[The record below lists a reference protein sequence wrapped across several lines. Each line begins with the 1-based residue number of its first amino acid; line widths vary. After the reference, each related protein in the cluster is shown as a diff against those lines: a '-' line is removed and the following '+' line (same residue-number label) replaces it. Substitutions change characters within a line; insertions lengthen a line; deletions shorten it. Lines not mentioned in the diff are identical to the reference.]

1 MLIGVTLDNISIK
14 IVNIF
19 VNSLKELKL
28 ILSPRYIVDG
38 NVLKVNKIEVKK
50 LFSKLIFSKVSTNE
64 KTINNNIYVKSN
76 KLLE

>member
-1 MLIGVTLDNISIK
+1 MGVTLDNISIK

-19 VNSLKELKL
+19 DKLVNELKL
-28 ILSPRYIVDG
+28 TISLRYIVEG

-50 LFSKLIFSKVSTNE
+50 LFSKLIFSKVRTNE
-64 KTINNNIYVKSN
+64 KTINNSMYSKSN